1 VEFIKAIALGII
13 QGLSEFL
20 PISSSGHL
28 VIFSELFQFADKGLA
43 FDVFVHFGTL
53 MAVVLVFYRDIG
65 LMIRALP
72 GIPAFLMQRM
82 SVQSEADQYRALALF
97 IIIGSI
103 PAAVVGVLFE
113 EQIERIFHNHYL
125 ALGMLFLTAII
136 LWSSRY
142 TRERQSFLNGK
153 QAFLIGL
160 AQAFAIIP
168 GVSRSGSTIVT
179 GLWLGMDRNLA
190 ARFSFL
196 LSVPV
201 IFGATLLKFKDL
213 LEVPPPDSQILN
225 LVGGTLAAAVSGY
238 LAILWLLD
246 VIRKKKLEWFAV
258 YCASVSI
265 LGILGF
271 WLMGK

>member
-1 VEFIKAIALGII
+1 MEWIKAIALGVI

-53 MAVVLVFYRDIG
+53 LAVVLVFYRDIWM
-65 LMIRALP
+65 MIRTLP
-72 GIPAFLMQRM
+72 GLPAFVWRGM
-82 SVQSEADQYRALALF
+82 SVENAAQQYQAMTLF
-97 IIIGSI
+97 ILIGSV
-103 PAAVVGVLFE
+103 PAAVIGLLFE
-113 EQIERIFHNHYL
+113 KQIERIFHNHYL
-125 ALGMLFLTAII
+125 ALGMLLLTAII

-142 TRERQSFLNGK
+142 TRERQTFLNGK

-201 IFGATLLKFKDL
+201 IFGATILKLTDL
-213 LEVPPPDSQILN
+213 MDAPPPSSQIIN
-225 LVGGTLAAAVSGY
+225 LAAGTMAAALSGY
-238 LAILWLLD
+238 LAIIWLLD
-246 VIRKKKLEWFAV
+246 VIRKKKLEWFAL
-258 YCASVSI
+258 YCAAVSV
-265 LGILGF
+265 LGF
-271 WLMGK
+271 LGFLLV